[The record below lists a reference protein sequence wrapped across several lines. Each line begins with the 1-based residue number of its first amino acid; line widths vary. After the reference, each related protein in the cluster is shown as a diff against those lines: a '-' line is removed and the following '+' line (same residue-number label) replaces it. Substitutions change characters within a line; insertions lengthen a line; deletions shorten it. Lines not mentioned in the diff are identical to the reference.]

1 MDFDQA
7 TEKLEERLRTFGES
21 TFVDVCPFSEDKT
34 FALSFVSGPYERA
47 VFIEPVDMR
56 VKSVNAD
63 GMPYMVSYRYGI
75 SVFVLISASTMKAS
89 TIQAMKDANRITR
102 MLVNRDEEAWW
113 RVCEF
118 EDVSVAGI
126 LNVSDQA
133 GGNFAGFQ
141 VGIELDTKY

>member
-1 MDFDQA
+1 
-7 TEKLEERLRTFGES
+7 
-21 TFVDVCPFSEDKT
+21 
-34 FALSFVSGPYERA
+34 
-47 VFIEPVDMR
+47 
-56 VKSVNAD
+56 
-63 GMPYMVSYRYGI
+63 
-75 SVFVLISASTMKAS
+75 
-89 TIQAMKDANRITR
+89 